1 MAVSYNNLWKLLI
14 DKNMNKTEL
23 RMKTSISS
31 STMAKLTNQ
40 EMVAMPILEKIC
52 AQLDCNIGDIMQFVN
67 LEDVRVK
74 MLSAKQ
80 EENINEQKCR
90 NN

>member
-23 RMKTSISS
+23 RMKTNMSS

-40 EMVAMPILEKIC
+40 EMVALSVLEKIC
-52 AQLDCNIGDIMQFVN
+52 AQLDCNIGDIMQFIN
-67 LEDVRVK
+67 LDEVK
-74 MLSAKQ
+74 RKMNSINQ
-80 EENINEQKCR
+80 EGGLNG
-90 NN
+90 